1 MTEERMLSIRFYKN
15 IYGDKELQKNVL
27 EEIKKAKCPT
37 KIDQMEVEEGRSMLM
52 IGESLIFSHEST
64 IQEILSE
71 ITAIIE
77 RCYLHEIANK
87 K

>member
-1 MTEERMLSIRFYKN
+1 MTGEKRLSVRFYRN
-15 IYGDKELQKNVL
+15 IYGDQKLQKNVL
-27 EEIKKAKCPT
+27 EEIKKAKYPVE
-37 KIDQMEVEEGRSMLM
+37 IDQMEVEEGQSMLM
-52 IGESLIFSHEST
+52 IGEFLTYSSEST
-64 IQEILSE
+64 IQEILPE